1 VADQIQTGGGH
12 GGLYF
17 VVGALVVVVG
27 IGAFLMFASKVNG
40 PAKSGAE
47 IKIETPTAP
56 AKTP

>member
-1 VADQIQTGGGH
+1 V
-12 GGLYF
+12 
-17 VVGALVVVVG
+17 LVVVVG